1 MNDTLMMAENVR
13 KIYKSGSKE
22 VRAVNGVSLRI
33 KKGSS
38 SAIVGPSG
46 AGKSTL
52 LHLLGGLDTP
62 TSGAVILGGVEIY
75 ELSDQERA
83 RIRNR
88 RIGFVFQFY
97 YLLPEFTVLENVML
111 PALIKGQVSIAKG
124 KGVKDRAM
132 EVLKLV
138 GLSDRTDHKPSELSG
153 GESQRV
159 AIARSLI
166 NEPDILLCDE
176 PTGNLDSKTSE
187 SIYELLFK
195 VKSKSNT
202 SLVIVTHDE
211 RLSEKTEETIRIKD
225 GKIVPQIS

>member
-13 KIYKSGSKE
+13 KIYKSGAKE
-22 VRAVNGVSLRI
+22 VRAVNGVSLQI

-38 SAIVGPSG
+38 TAIVGPSG

-62 TSGAVILGGVEIY
+62 TSGAVILDGVEIY

-111 PALIKGQVSIAKG
+111 PALIKGQTSRTKG

-138 GLSDRTDHKPSELSG
+138 GLSDRIGHKPSELSG

-159 AIARSLI
+159 AIARALI

-211 RLSEKTEETIRIKD
+211 RLSKKTEETVHIKD
-225 GKIVPQIS
+225 GKIVPSVS